1 MTKNQKIFWLSF
13 NTSFPIGFAFTTLA
27 LQDGRFEIP
36 NDLIPVVVFSLIFAI
51 VSFYLVKRYPNQV
64 ERLFK

>member
-1 MTKNQKIFWLSF
+1 MTKNQKIFWLSL
-13 NTSFPIGFAFTTLA
+13 NTSFPVGSIFTTLA
-27 LQDGRFEIP
+27 LHEGQLDVP
-36 NDLIPVVVFSLIFAI
+36 HDLIPVAVFSLTFAI